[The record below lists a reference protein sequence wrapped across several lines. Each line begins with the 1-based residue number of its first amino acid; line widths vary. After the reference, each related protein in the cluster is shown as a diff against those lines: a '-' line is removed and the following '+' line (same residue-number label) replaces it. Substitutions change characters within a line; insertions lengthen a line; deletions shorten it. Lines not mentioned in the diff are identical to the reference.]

1 MSARKFNKYA
11 TFHFAVSAKII
22 IFTSCIDET
31 AVMNLDN
38 FLNILKIDSSS
49 GKERRLA
56 EYCAYGFATG
66 KSVSEIYEVGDGTL
80 NVYLKWG
87 NPRIVF
93 CTHLDTVPPYIPPK
107 VENLPD
113 GDVKISGRGSCDAKG
128 QIFSM
133 YNACIELE
141 NEGYTD
147 FGLLLVSGEET
158 GSKGARTVDS
168 QIPGGEYLVV
178 GEPTDS
184 KMVTAGKGTK
194 AFFVSIKGKSAHSGY
209 PENGDSAV
217 MRFVDFMKRLAEV
230 RFPEDPVLGKTTY
243 NVGELESP
251 NSQNILSDRLTFR
264 IYFRTTFASDEAVCR
279 VMADFADD
287 NIEVKAFGGDTPSQY
302 MTLDGFETKTVA
314 FGNDAPHINN
324 FSHKM
329 LCGPGSILVAHT
341 DDEHILL
348 SDLRRAK
355 DNYVTIYK
363 RLEGRKAGK

>member
-1 MSARKFNKYA
+1 MLKR
-11 TFHFAVSAKII
+11 T
-22 IFTSCIDET
+22 D
-31 AVMNLDN
+31 MNLDN

-66 KSVSEIYEVGDGTL
+66 KSVSETYEVGDGTL

-87 NPRIVF
+87 NPEMVF

-107 VENLPD
+107 VEELPD

-158 GSKGARTVDS
+158 GSKGAKTVDG
-168 QIPGGEYLVV
+168 QIAGGEYLVV

-194 AFFVSIKGKSAHSGY
+194 SFKVVIKGVSSHSGY
-209 PENGDSAV
+209 PEYGDSAV
-217 MRFVDFMKRLAEV
+217 MRFVDFMDRLGAV
-230 RFPEDPVLGKTTY
+230 VFPEDPVLGKTTY
-243 NVGELESP
+243 NVGELESS
-251 NSQNILSDRLTFR
+251 NSQNILSDRLSFR
-264 IYFRTTFASDEAVCR
+264 IYFRTTFASDEMVCR
-279 VMADFADD
+279 LMEYFADGMTE
-287 NIEVKAFGGDTPSQY
+287 ITAFGGDTPSRY
-302 MTLDGFETKTVA
+302 MVLDGFETKTVA
-314 FGNDAPHINN
+314 FGNDAPHIGCFRN
-324 FSHKM
+324 KM

-341 DDEHILL
+341 DNEHILL
-348 SDLRRAK
+348 SDLIRAK
-355 DNYVTIYK
+355 DNYVSIYK
-363 RLEGRKAGK
+363 KLVGRKCL

>member
-1 MSARKFNKYA
+1 
-11 TFHFAVSAKII
+11 
-22 IFTSCIDET
+22 
-31 AVMNLDN
+31 MNLEN

-80 NVYLKWG
+80 NVYIKWG
-87 NPRIVF
+87 EPRLVF
-93 CTHLDTVPPYIPPK
+93 CTHLDTVPPYIPPV
-107 VENLPD
+107 VERLPD

-133 YNACIELE
+133 YNACVELE

-158 GSKGARTVDS
+158 GSKGAKTVDG
-168 QIPGGEYLVV
+168 QISGGEYLIV

-184 KMVTAGKGTK
+184 RMVSAGKGTK
-194 AFFVSIKGKSAHSGY
+194 SFRVTIKGVSSHSGY
-209 PENGDSAV
+209 PEHGDSAV
-217 MRFVDFMKRLAEV
+217 MRFVDFMNRLGAVE
-230 RFPEDPVLGKTTY
+230 FPADPVLGDTTY

-264 IYFRTTFASDEAVCR
+264 IYFRTTFASDSMVCK
-279 VMADFADD
+279 VMESFADD
-287 NIEVKAFGGDTPSQY
+287 MTEVTEFGGDTPSEY
-302 MTLDGFETKTVA
+302 MVLPGFETKTVA

-324 FSHKM
+324 FRHKM
-329 LCGPGSILVAHT
+329 LCGPGSILTAHT
-341 DDEHILL
+341 DNEHILL
-348 SDLRRAK
+348 SDLRKAK
-355 DNYVTIYK
+355 DNYVSIYK
-363 RLEGRKAGK
+363 RLVGRKADE